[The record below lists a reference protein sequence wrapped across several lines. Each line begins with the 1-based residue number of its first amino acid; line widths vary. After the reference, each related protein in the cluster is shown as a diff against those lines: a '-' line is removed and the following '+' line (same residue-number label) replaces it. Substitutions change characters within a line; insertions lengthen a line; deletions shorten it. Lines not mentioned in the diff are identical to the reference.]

1 MPNSNLLSPDNGT
14 PVPALAQ
21 TQNLNALSGRKQR
34 LETNFSVGNDSEID
48 LSAASM
54 HAFEE
59 KQTRSGGRHGYKSS
73 EEQPNSQEYN
83 NSPPVHTTQ
92 DDMIKELINHEIERL
107 SGKKLNQQINLDK
120 NYSPQLMIYQEGHL
134 GYGGS
139 PVKQAILQN

>member
-1 MPNSNLLSPDNGT
+1 MSRG
-14 PVPALAQ
+14 
-21 TQNLNALSGRKQR
+21 KQR

-54 HAFEE
+54 HAFDE
-59 KQTRSGGRHGYKSS
+59 KQTRSGVRNGIKSS
-73 EEQPNSQEYN
+73 EEQQPYSHEYNN

-107 SGKKLNQQINLDK
+107 SGKKLDQQIHHFDK
-120 NYSPQLMIYQEGHL
+120 NCSPQLMHYQEGHL
-134 GYGGS
+134 SYGGS